1 MPVSKVLAKNNR
13 VNLDQTRFSHDQFKG
28 IFRRS
33 RVANFRVPY
42 SAIYLKFSILTI
54 FSNGEMYA
62 LLIEWLNKTP
72 VGSPSR
78 NHKRD
83 MIISSILGNKV

>member
-1 MPVSKVLAKNNR
+1 MISLRGFLDAQGLLAS
-13 VNLDQTRFSHDQFKG
+13 VCPILQFIKS
-28 IFRRS
+28 FK
-33 RVANFRVPY
+33 
-42 SAIYLKFSILTI
+42 YLLF

-78 NHKRD
+78 NHKREV
-83 MIISSILGNKV
+83 IISSILGNKV

>member
-1 MPVSKVLAKNNR
+1 MVIVLPRYLPVSKVLAKNNR

-42 SAIYLKFSILTI
+42 SAIYEKF
-54 FSNGEMYA
+54 
-62 LLIEWLNKTP
+62 
-72 VGSPSR
+72 
-78 NHKRD
+78 
-83 MIISSILGNKV
+83 